1 MSITVICY
9 EQFYWIKI
17 SKRSES
23 DKYLGFD
30 LTLMTD
36 PVKSIA
42 VFQSV
47 EDILGL
53 TIW

>member
-1 MSITVICY
+1 MSITVICN

-17 SKRSES
+17 SKRLES

-30 LTLMTD
+30 LTD

-53 TIW
+53 TI